1 MRMGAALAAV
11 MLGLPAIGAAQGL
24 SGPAPIPDKQNEP
37 RDGVLRNLQFV
48 WRDHPSLRAGRN
60 FRLDF
65 QAKFQG
71 DGREPGD
78 NPVAFDTWE
87 LHRARVGID
96 GEIFRRIQFS
106 IERELTEHEQISIL
120 GVGKSAWKDYYV
132 DVNFSRGFQ
141 VRGGRFKIPFGL
153 EQLTGISNLDFV
165 YRSLSGSTL
174 APARDR
180 GVMLHGRFLKDGF
193 NYWAGWFEH
202 DGDNSRANK
211 IVGGDDTY
219 AARLVVT
226 PFRKINLMRSIEV
239 GGAFTTTEVSD
250 SSVLPNGLR
259 GRTVMSQRTFFE
271 QVFVSGRRNR
281 IEGDLD
287 WMKGPFTL
295 RGEYTWVSD
304 DRKKQGFGDDN
315 LPQARYRAWYA
326 SGGWVITGEKKNR
339 PVEPREGGIPL
350 GGPGA
355 IELVARVERIRFGSV
370 AGVDQPFRNPR
381 AETILPVTNRV
392 ETYGINWFINRWVKL
407 QGDLIR
413 EQIDDAERSPL
424 LSSAPFWSQVVR
436 LQIVL

>member
-1 MRMGAALAAV
+1 VVDPPR
-11 MLGLPAIGAAQGL
+11 I
-24 SGPAPIPDKQNEP
+24 SP
-37 RDGVLRNLQFV
+37 RDRSASTSRTNPNV
-48 WRDHPSLRAGRN
+48 RA
-60 FRLDF
+60 
-65 QAKFQG
+65 
-71 DGREPGD
+71 
-78 NPVAFDTWE
+78 
-87 LHRARVGID
+87 
-96 GEIFRRIQFS
+96 
-106 IERELTEHEQISIL
+106 
-120 GVGKSAWKDYYV
+120 
-132 DVNFSRGFQ
+132 
-141 VRGGRFKIPFGL
+141 
-153 EQLTGISNLDFV
+153 
-165 YRSLSGSTL
+165 
-174 APARDR
+174 
-180 GVMLHGRFLKDGF
+180 
-193 NYWAGWFEH
+193 
-202 DGDNSRANK
+202 GDNSRANK

-239 GGAFTTTEVSD
+239 GGAFATTEVSD

-259 GRTVMSQRTFFE
+259 GRTVMSQHTFFE

-281 IEGDLD
+281 IEGDVD

-355 IELVARVERIRFGSV
+355 IELVARVERTRFGSV
-370 AGVDQPFRNPR
+370 VGVDQPFRNPR

-424 LSSAPFWSQVVR
+424 LSTAPFWSQVVR